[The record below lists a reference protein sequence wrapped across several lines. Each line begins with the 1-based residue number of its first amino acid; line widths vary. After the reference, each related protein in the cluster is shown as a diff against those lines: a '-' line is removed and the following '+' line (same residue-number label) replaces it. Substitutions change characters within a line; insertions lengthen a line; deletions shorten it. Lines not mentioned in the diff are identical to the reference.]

1 MQCMEGR
8 GHCPYAVYGG
18 QRSLSIC
25 SVWRA
30 EVTVHMHCMEG
41 RGHCPYE
48 VYGGQRSLSI
58 CSVWRAEVTVHMHC
72 MEGRGHCPYEVYG
85 GQRSLSIRSVWR
97 AEVTVHMQCMEGRG
111 HSWWQCIVST
121 LDAVYPLFL
130 GCLNHDIR
138 LVGGYSQYEGRVEV
152 CYNNTW
158 GTVCDDRFDSNE
170 AIVIC
175 KQLGH
180 TG

>member
-8 GHCPYAVYGG
+8 GHCPYVLYGG

-25 SVWRA
+25 IVWRA

-41 RGHCPYE
+41 RGHCPYALY
-48 VYGGQRSLSI
+48 VGQRSLSI
-58 CSVWRAEVTVHMHC
+58 CSVWRAEVTH
-72 MEGRGHCPYEVYG
+72 G
-85 GQRSLSIRSVWR
+85 GNVLCQLWMLCKH
-97 AEVTVHMQCMEGRG
+97 T
-111 HSWWQCIVST
+111 
-121 LDAVYPLFL
+121 PLFL